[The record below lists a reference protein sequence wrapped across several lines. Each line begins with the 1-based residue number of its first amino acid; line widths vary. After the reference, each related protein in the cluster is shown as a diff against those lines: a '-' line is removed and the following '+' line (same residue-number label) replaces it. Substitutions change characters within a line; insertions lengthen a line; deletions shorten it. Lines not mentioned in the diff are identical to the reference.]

1 MPSRFQS
8 GNIQFDL
15 SFRKEGG
22 GREPTPDDPF
32 CLIILADFSG
42 RANRGVCETGAALA
56 ARKPILVD
64 VDNFEEVMGRLGVA
78 LELPVAGDNGPRVS
92 LEFEE
97 LDDLHPD
104 QIFQRLELFQAL
116 RKTRKRLHDP
126 ATFAE
131 AAAEAQT
138 WAQQIPD
145 PAPSQ
150 ETPQPAEDQAEGPGE
165 SEGDMFQRLLGG
177 TASAPQEPARP
188 QALSGIDAI
197 LKGAVGPHMVPDPD
211 PRQDQLIA
219 AVDEAI
225 TAQMRSILH
234 HPDFQALEAAWRQ
247 IHLLISGLETDD
259 QLKLYLMDLSKAELA
274 ADLASTDELQQTAAC
289 KLLVERSVGTPGGE
303 PWAVIVG
310 DYSFHKTAQ
319 DAEMLSRMGKIA
331 AAAGAPF
338 ISAAAPGVVGCESF
352 GKTPD
357 PENWGAQAEAGD
369 AAAWEVLRR
378 LQEASHVGLALP
390 RFLLRLPYG
399 AETDPIDAF
408 DFEELPEGFPHERYL
423 WGNPGV
429 ACACLLGQ
437 TFAQHGW
444 GFRPGVLDQLGGL
457 PVHAFK
463 KDGESE
469 MKPCAEAWL
478 TDRAAERISGEG
490 LMSLRSVKGS
500 DAVQLFRFQ
509 SVADPPAALAG
520 PWE

>member
-15 SFRKEGG
+15 SFGKEGG
-22 GREPTPDDPF
+22 RREPEPEDPF
-32 CLIILADFSG
+32 CLIVLADFSG
-42 RANRGVCETGAALA
+42 RANRGVCESGAALA

-64 VDNFEEVMGRLGVA
+64 VDNFEEVMGRLGVR
-78 LELPVAGDNGPRVS
+78 LELPAAGDNGPRVP

-97 LDDLHPD
+97 LEDLHPD
-104 QIFQRLELFQAL
+104 QVFQRLEIFQAL
-116 RKTRKRLHDP
+116 RKTRKRLLDP
-126 ATFAE
+126 STLAQT
-131 AAAEAQT
+131 AAEMQAWAPQT
-138 WAQQIPD
+138 PQPT
-145 PAPSQ
+145 PSQ
-150 ETPQPAEDQAEGPGE
+150 ATPQPAEDKAEGAGE
-165 SEGDMFQRLLGG
+165 SQGDMFQRLLGG
-177 TASAPQEPARP
+177 SASAPQEPARP
-188 QALSGIDAI
+188 QPASGLEAI
-197 LKGAVGPHMVPDPD
+197 LRSAVGPHIVPDPD

-225 TAQMRSILH
+225 SAQMRAVLH
-234 HPDFQALEAAWRQ
+234 HPDFQALEAAWREV
-247 IHLLISGLETDD
+247 HLLISSLETDE

-274 ADLASTDELQQTAAC
+274 ADLASTDELQQTAAY

-310 DYSFHKTAQ
+310 DYTFHKTAQ
-319 DAEMLSRMGKIA
+319 DAEMLSRIGKVA

-338 ISAAAPGVVGCESF
+338 VSAAAPGVVGSDSF
-352 GKTPD
+352 DETPD
-357 PENWGAQAEAGD
+357 PENWDAQAEAGD
-369 AAAWEVLRR
+369 AAAWEVLRQ
-378 LQEASHVGLALP
+378 LQEASYVGLALP

-408 DFEELPEGFPHERYL
+408 DLEELPEGFPHESYL

-437 TFAQHGW
+437 TFAQDGW
-444 GFRPGVLDQLGGL
+444 GFRPGVLDRLGGL